1 MFDVL
6 WEYECEGM
14 RDLMC
19 LWYVCN
25 RDEGVHEG
33 DGLCVCEC
41 VCVVRM

>member
-6 WEYECEGM
+6 WEYECEGV

-19 LWYVCN
+19 MLCVCD

-33 DGLCVCEC
+33 DDLCV
-41 VCVVRM
+41 